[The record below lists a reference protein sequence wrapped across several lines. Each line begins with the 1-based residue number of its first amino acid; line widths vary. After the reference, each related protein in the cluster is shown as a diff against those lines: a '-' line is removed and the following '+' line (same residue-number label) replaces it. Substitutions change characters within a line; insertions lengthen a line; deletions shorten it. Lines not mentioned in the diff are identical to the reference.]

1 MIQFPIPLIGF
12 AAFSGTG
19 KTTLLRKIIPLLS
32 DKGIALGMVKHSHHD
47 IDIDH
52 PGKDSYELR
61 KAGTQQMVLA
71 SPMRTSLIIEHP
83 EQHDSDLQ
91 KALGLLQTE
100 TLDLVLVEGFKDES
114 FSKIEL
120 HREAM
125 NKPFLYPD
133 DPNIIAIAL
142 ENNSTLKNADHLT
155 QLDLNQPQEIANFIE
170 SQMIKQQENI
180 K

>member
-32 DKGIALGMVKHSHHD
+32 DKGIAIGMVKHSHHN

-83 EQHDSDLQ
+83 EQHDSDLAN
-91 KALGLLQTE
+91 ALRLLQTD
-100 TLDLVLVEGFKDES
+100 TLDLVLVEGFKHES
-114 FSKIEL
+114 FNKIEL
-120 HREAM
+120 HRKGM

-133 DPNIIAIAL
+133 DPDIIAIVT
-142 ENNSTLKNADHLT
+142 EPDIVIENADHLVR
-155 QLDLNQPQEIANFIE
+155 LDLNQPQAVANFIE
-170 SQMIKQQENI
+170 SQLNQTW
-180 K
+180 